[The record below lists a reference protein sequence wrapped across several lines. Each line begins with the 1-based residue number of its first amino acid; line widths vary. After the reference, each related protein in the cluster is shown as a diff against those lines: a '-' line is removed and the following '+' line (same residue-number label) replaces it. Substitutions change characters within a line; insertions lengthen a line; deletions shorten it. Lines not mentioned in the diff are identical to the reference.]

1 MANVRGEEGS
11 VSFDN
16 GSGSVSAVVGTTAW
30 TLDLTKDVLE
40 CTAHGDVSR
49 KYVGSL
55 KSATGTI
62 EVQYTATSGDAVAEL
77 LADINTSEDPADAS
91 FNLFLDTSGA
101 KKYSFNGLVTGLG
114 AASTVGELTTQ
125 TVNFQVSGDVTFA
138 I

>member
-16 GSGSVSAVVGTTAW
+16 GSGSVSAVVGTTSW

-101 KKYSFNGLVTGLG
+101 KKYSFNGLVVGLG

-125 TVNFQVSGDVTFA
+125 TVNFQVSGDVPFA

>member
-16 GSGSVSAVVGTTAW
+16 GSGSVSAVVGTTSW
-30 TLDLTKDVLE
+30 TLDLTIDVLE

-125 TVNFQVSGDVTFA
+125 TVNFQVSGPVTFA